1 MLAIAMMAA
10 AAAGLALGL
19 RFGVVTFA
27 LLILAIAIICTAGIW
42 GGSSRL
48 VIAFQLLVTLGFVQ
62 ISYLVGSLLTAHLPA
77 RAKTRRD
84 RVQVRPGYQRAR

>member
-27 LLILAIAIICTAGIW
+27 LLNTGDCYHLHR
-42 GGSSRL
+42 RL
-48 VIAFQLLVTLGFVQ
+48 LGWQ
-62 ISYLVGSLLTAHLPA
+62 
-77 RAKTRRD
+77 
-84 RVQVRPGYQRAR
+84 